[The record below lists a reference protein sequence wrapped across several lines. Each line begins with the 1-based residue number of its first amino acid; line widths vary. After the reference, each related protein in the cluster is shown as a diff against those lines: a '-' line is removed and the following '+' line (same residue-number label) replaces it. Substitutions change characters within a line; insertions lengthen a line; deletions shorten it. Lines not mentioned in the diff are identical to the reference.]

1 MTGGALRN
9 RAPFLPPSPHEVGRG
24 DGGEGQLRGTRASGK
39 LFARLRRGFPL
50 IPAPSPPQAGAKGEK
65 KRSAHSC
72 LFAALCLLAV
82 TACTQTANAPQTAP
96 QSLVLLGE
104 NGEPLFTCPAE
115 EGFVFGIR
123 FTHSV
128 ALSPVEEWFS
138 VRGGVIHLDKT
149 VYQDFGAGL
158 PHYPE
163 PGQTMTA
170 ENGRIVI
177 FGYDR
182 PLPSFT
188 QRVGRIANHALLPPP
203 SCGAGDE
210 IFLKTL
216 APAGSPVTITL
227 VPQRQS
233 EKP

>member
-1 MTGGALRN
+1 MGYGRPHRKVILSEAKDFPPRAMGSTFPLYRKVVASLLGMTGRWGA
-9 RAPFLPPSPHEVGRG
+9 AAF
-24 DGGEGQLRGTRASGK
+24 
-39 LFARLRRGFPL
+39 
-50 IPAPSPPQAGAKGEK
+50 
-65 KRSAHSC
+65 C
-72 LFAALCLLAV
+72 LFVAACSQV
-82 TACTQTANAPQTAP
+82 GNTPQTAP
-96 QSLVLLGE
+96 QSLALLDE

-177 FGYDR
+177 SGYDR

-188 QRVGRIANHALLPPP
+188 VRVGRIANHSLLPPP
-203 SCGAGDE
+203 SCGAGAE
-210 IFLKTL
+210 LCRRGL
-216 APAGSPVTITL
+216 
-227 VPQRQS
+227 
-233 EKP
+233 